1 METFQSH
8 PGFYPRGRREGQSL
22 ISLLLQRV
30 CHILPVKETPPR
42 RLDGAVHSTDG
53 LLYGRA
59 DEGVALPADGG
70 HCRDTQVEHQQ
81 AQIIQDLFR
90 VHALCSGWVCISN
103 RARVSN
109 KEVGVI
115 PNTSPAHLLLFTVM
129 HKDAQRPVM
138 R

>member
-1 METFQSH
+1 METLQSL

-22 ISLLLQRV
+22 SLISRV

-81 AQIIQDLFR
+81 A
-90 VHALCSGWVCISN
+90 
-103 RARVSN
+103 RA
-109 KEVGVI
+109 ELGQGL
-115 PNTSPAHLLLFTVM
+115 HLKQNQSF
-129 HKDAQRPVM
+129 Q
-138 R
+138 

>member
-1 METFQSH
+1 MKISLGCCAGEEGHTWWRRKMETLQSL

-22 ISLLLQRV
+22 ISRV
-30 CHILPVKETPPR
+30 CHILPVKETPPC

-81 AQIIQDLFR
+81 A
-90 VHALCSGWVCISN
+90 
-103 RARVSN
+103 RA
-109 KEVGVI
+109 ELGLGL
-115 PNTSPAHLLLFTVM
+115 HLKQNQSF
-129 HKDAQRPVM
+129 
-138 R
+138 